1 MSCKIL
7 SRKAEVASKRP
18 VEPPNYS
25 NGTIC
30 ETTAPCSSRI
40 AASCCIATDF
50 AFHRRANPGL
60 TGSAPVATHQLN
72 FGRRVRS
79 DQSTCS
85 FRSSSTPLWQVWHPK
100 VAPNSLRGHFFSG
113 RWLGRWRRPA
123 GQRPPERAPGRVTA
137 TDVTDGT
144 PRCMN
149 GTRSV
154 HHTFTNGGR
163 GAGQSDSTSMNHCKD
178 THRCA

>member
-50 AFHRRANPGL
+50 AFHRRANPSL

-72 FGRRVRS
+72 FGRSLLS

-113 RWLGRWRRPA
+113 LWPGRWRRIRATEFAPISVRRRHRMHPVRPA
-123 GQRPPERAPGRVTA
+123 AQGLGVVG
-137 TDVTDGT
+137 D
-144 PRCMN
+144 
-149 GTRSV
+149 
-154 HHTFTNGGR
+154 GGR
-163 GAGQSDSTSMNHCKD
+163 
-178 THRCA
+178 HRVRAHRPAVVGLEHTD

>member
-60 TGSAPVATHQLN
+60 TGSTPVATHQLN
-72 FGRRVRS
+72 FGRSLLS

-113 RWLGRWRRPA
+113 LRPGRWRRIRA
-123 GQRPPERAPGRVTA
+123 TAVASTGSRARCGHRCDRRHALVHERYTQRPPYVHEWW
-137 TDVTDGT
+137 
-144 PRCMN
+144 
-149 GTRSV
+149 TR
-154 HHTFTNGGR
+154 R
-163 GAGQSDSTSMNHCKD
+163 WAK
-178 THRCA
+178 